1 MKTPL
6 ILVLLALSGALL
18 PAIEIPPEFRAKIVQ
33 QTAEQWK
40 WVVRSSH
47 SDGLIDAPPDS
58 PHLGKDAAGVFKIE
72 KIVIS
77 FHQPAEKEF
86 RLTEATIYAALNDY
100 VLKLPGPP
108 KVNLNPETRCWI
120 DVKGPENRDYRLEF
134 ENGTPTELYL
144 RKDAQ
149 TLERF
154 ALIRK
159 KSE

>member
-1 MKTPL
+1 MKTPQ
-6 ILVLLALSGALL
+6 ILVLLALSGPLL
-18 PAIEIPPEFRAKIVQ
+18 PAIEIPPEFRAKIVH

-47 SDGLIDAPPDS
+47 SDDLIDAPSDS

-77 FHQPAEKEF
+77 FHQPENKEF
-86 RLTEATIYAALNDY
+86 RLTEASIYAAVNDC
-100 VLKLPGPP
+100 VLKLPGHS
-108 KVNLNPETRCWI
+108 KVNLNPQSRCWI
-120 DVKGPENRDYRLEF
+120 DVKGPENREYRLEF
-134 ENGTPTELYL
+134 VSGTPTELLL
-144 RKDAQ
+144 RKDAK

-154 ALIRK
+154 ALVRK